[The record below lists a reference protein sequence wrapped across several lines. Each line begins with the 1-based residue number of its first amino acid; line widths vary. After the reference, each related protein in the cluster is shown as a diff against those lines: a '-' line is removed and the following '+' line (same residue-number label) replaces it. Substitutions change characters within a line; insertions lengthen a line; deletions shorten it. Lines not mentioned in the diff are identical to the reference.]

1 MGRPVTDM
9 LVSIARTGSRVASTA
24 WHVSIGSVHVLF
36 SKRFRGGISRPAAAE
51 VRRRFEALGPTYVK
65 LGQLVAS
72 SPGVFPE
79 VLANELQLLLDR
91 ATPADPGEVRKTL
104 YRELGEPVAN
114 IFSQFDFQPLAS
126 ASIAQVH
133 AATLVTGERV
143 VVKIQR
149 PAIRERIV
157 SDTRIL
163 AVGARMLEL
172 FPSGRMLA
180 ARDIV
185 EDFSDNLFSELDFR
199 NEAASMTAWA
209 EFIGASRFADH
220 ARVPGVFGQYTTA
233 NLLVMEHIDGVRV
246 DEVEAVEERFGGDS
260 SRAIRTLLL
269 VLLESIFKAG
279 VFHGDLHAGNVLV
292 DRSGVLVFLDWGIVG
307 RFDADRASLL
317 RKLIVDLVINNDLL
331 SASRHLVALGAV
343 KRTVAAGQ
351 AVSDLRSLTEPL
363 SGAELSKVSY
373 QELGKKILELGQVYG
388 LRLPR
393 DLLLIAKQLLYVER
407 YMKLLAPKWKPVKDA
422 EVVEY
427 LAEFVL
433 EEVGE

>member
-1 MGRPVTDM
+1 M
-9 LVSIARTGSRVASTA
+9 
-24 WHVSIGSVHVLF
+24 SIGSAHVLF
-36 SKRFRGGISRPAAAE
+36 SKRVRGRISQPAAAQ
-51 VRRRFEALGPTYVK
+51 VRKRFEALGPTYVK

-72 SPGVFPE
+72 SPGVFPK

-91 ATPADPGEVRKTL
+91 ATPADSVEVRKTL

-114 IFSQFDFQPLAS
+114 IFSHFDFHPLAS

-133 AATLVTGERV
+133 AATLITGERV

-163 AVGARMLEL
+163 SVAARMLEL

-185 EDFSDNLFSELDFR
+185 EDFTDNLFSELDFR
-199 NEAASMTAWA
+199 NEAAAMTAWA
-209 EFIGASRFADH
+209 EFVGQSRFADH
-220 ARVPGVFGQYTTA
+220 ARVPVVFGQFTTA

-246 DEVEAVEERFGGDS
+246 DDVNAVEERFGGDS

-269 VLLESIFKAG
+269 VLLDSIFKAG

-292 DRSGVLVFLDWGIVG
+292 DRSGALVFLDWGIVG

-317 RKLIVDLVINNDLL
+317 RKLIVDLVINNDLR
-331 SASRHLVALGAV
+331 AAGGHLVALGAV
-343 KRTVAAGQ
+343 KRSTFTGQ
-351 AVSDLRSLTEPL
+351 VVTDLRSVTEPL
-363 SGAELSKVSY
+363 SGAELGNVSY
-373 QELGKKILELGQVYG
+373 QELGKKILELGQTYG

-393 DLLLIAKQLLYVER
+393 DLVLVAKQLLYVER
-407 YMKLLAPKWKPVKDA
+407 YMKLLAPKWKPVKDS
-422 EVVEY
+422 EVVQY